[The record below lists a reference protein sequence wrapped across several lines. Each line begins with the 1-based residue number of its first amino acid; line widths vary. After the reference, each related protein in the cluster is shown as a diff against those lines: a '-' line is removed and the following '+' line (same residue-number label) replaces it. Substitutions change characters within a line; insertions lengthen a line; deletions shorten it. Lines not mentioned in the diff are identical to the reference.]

1 MASAMNLPQ
10 RNQLLAPILGGFL
23 CLLASVY
30 DAAAQVDTEFWFVAP
45 EVWANHGDSPTLLR
59 FATFDQSAIVTVEQP
74 ANAAF
79 PTQTLS
85 VPANSVSSLNLAPW
99 LTLVENKPPNT
110 VLNKGIKITSTS
122 LIQAYYEVNP
132 SNNLNPDIYALK
144 GANALGTSFFLPFQ
158 NYLNNGYSQST
169 SGFDIVATEDNTTI
183 EITPRKPIVGHA
195 QNITFTITLDAGET
209 WSGRATSTS
218 AGQHPYGSMV
228 NSDKPIAITIS
239 DDSLQ
244 GTPYGGCADLFGD
257 QIVPA
262 EIVGT
267 EYIAIKGNLN
277 GPDKVFFIP
286 TVPNTTISVNGNLA
300 YTLTG
305 LTSIYTHTL
314 NANSAFYEASN
325 PVYALHLTG
334 FGCEVGGALLP
345 PLVCTG
351 SQEVAFVRST
361 NEFMGLKILVPS
373 GGEDDFEFNGNGNLI
388 QASQFYNVPGT
399 NGDWKYANITASSFV
414 PVLGSSRISNLT
426 TQFHLGIINGGASS
440 GTRYGYFSSYAQQ
453 AYVVQVDDNTLCEGD
468 ELELQTNTLIGATY
482 DWTGPNGFSGQGN
495 PLTFGDVFEA
505 DEGEYVVSGFVGAC
519 PIESD
524 TLNLLVYPVPDAP
537 TISGDSVVCEG
548 APFAL
553 FTDSL
558 GAVQYQW
565 AGPDGFYPSGP
576 SITESMTTM
585 ENDGL
590 YTLVIN
596 DHGCLSEPS
605 QWNVDITP
613 EQSLAIDETSSNY
626 CATETFTLTT
636 EPVAGASYEWT
647 GPSGQVLSS
656 QLGVQINN
664 SQADDSGW
672 YTVTGQANGCP
683 LTPDSLWIVI
693 TANPEINAVNA
704 PSVCFGN
711 EANFWVDFGAPGEAI
726 VWWLNA
732 NGDTLGT
739 GNPWIIAEADWT
751 DAQTYEAIVGSEG
764 CFSLPVAFDFDLVP
778 PEDLIILDASA
789 QPIESDQICQND
801 DWALFGEGPAG
812 TVWQWSGP
820 GNFGSNAEDI
830 ALTSA
835 QPDESGWYVA
845 TGAVGS
851 CPMNPDSVWLDV
863 YPTPDAPAL
872 MGFAEICE
880 GSDWQ
885 LIGTTDGP
893 GSIEWYHPYWGAFTG
908 TDWTLS
914 GVPVAGGGTFEAYV
928 VEAGCPS
935 PIAYGTLDVAP
946 LPDVV
951 LQSFSTIL
959 IEHCPLNTPALDLPE
974 YDPLYNAS
982 WTYTDGEGT
991 TINFGDGVGL
1001 VANNDGFYEVL
1012 LTTGAPCDLEASGS
1026 FDVETV
1032 LCELIVP
1039 NVISPNQ
1046 DAQNERFALPDLT
1059 YFPFSSCTIY
1069 NRWGQA
1075 VFTSSDFGNSAGWQ
1089 PSVAEASEGTYYYR
1103 VRINRVSGDLT
1114 ITDENGTTTYTEPGA
1129 IELVGSLTLVR

>member
-1 MASAMNLPQ
+1 MNVTKH
-10 RNQLLAPILGGFL
+10 QLWALAIGC
-23 CLLASVY
+23 CLSSIASVHEVK
-30 DAAAQVDTEFWFVAP
+30 AQIDTEFWFVAP

-59 FATFDQSAIVTVEQP
+59 FATFDESAIVTVEQP
-74 ANAAF
+74 ANPAF

-85 VPANSVSSLNLAPW
+85 IPANSVSSLNLAPW
-99 LTLVENKPPNT
+99 LVQVENKPANT

-144 GANALGTSFFLPFQ
+144 GNNALGTSFYLPFQ
-158 NYLNNGYSQST
+158 NYLNNGYTQST
-169 SGFDIVATEDNTTI
+169 AGFDIVATEDNTTI

-209 WSGRATSTS
+209 WSGRATSTT
-218 AGQHPYGSMV
+218 AGQHPFGSVV

-257 QIVPA
+257 QIVPT
-262 EIVGT
+262 EIVGK

-305 LTSIYTHTL
+305 LTSIYVHTL

-361 NEFMGLKILVPS
+361 NEFMGLKILVPA
-373 GGEDDFEFNGNGNLI
+373 GGEDDFEFNGNDNLI

-414 PVLGSSRISNLT
+414 PVLSSSRVSNST
-426 TQFHLGIINGGASS
+426 AQFHLGIINGGASS
-440 GTRYGYFSSYAQQ
+440 GTRYGYFSNYA
-453 AYVVQVDDNTLCEGD
+453 AESYVVQVDDNSLCEGD
-468 ELELQTNTLIGATY
+468 ALELEANTLIGATY

-495 PLTFGDVFEA
+495 PLSFGDVTEG

-519 PIESD
+519 PIEND
-524 TLNLLVYPVPDAP
+524 TLNLLVYPFPDP
-537 TISGDSVVCEG
+537 PVISGDSVVCEG
-548 APFAL
+548 TPFAL
-553 FTDSL
+553 STDTL

-576 SITESMTTM
+576 SIAESDATLDH
-585 ENDGL
+585 DGL

-596 DHGCLSEPS
+596 DHGCLSDPTL
-605 QWNVDITP
+605 WNLDITP
-613 EQSLAIDETSSNY
+613 EQSLDIDPASGTF
-626 CATETFTLTT
+626 CATENFTLTAD
-636 EPVAGASYEWT
+636 EISNASYEWT
-647 GPSGQVLSS
+647 GPNGQVLSN
-656 QLGVQINN
+656 QFGVQINN
-664 SQADDSGW
+664 AQADDAGW
-672 YTVTGQANGCP
+672 YTITGQAEGCP
-683 LTPDSLWIVI
+683 LIADSTWVVI
-693 TANPEINAVNA
+693 AANPEINGIDA
-704 PSVCFGN
+704 PSVCLGN
-711 EANFWVDFGAPGEAI
+711 EAIFTVDFDAPGEST

-732 NGDTLGT
+732 LGDTLGT
-739 GNPWIIAEADWT
+739 GNPWSIEDAGWQ
-751 DAQTYEAIVGSEG
+751 DAQTYAAVVGSEG
-764 CFSLPVAFDFDLVP
+764 CFSPLVEFDFDLVP
-778 PEDLIILDASA
+778 PENLIILDATN

-812 TVWQWSGP
+812 TVWEWNGP
-820 GNFGSNAEDI
+820 GSFDSNAADI
-830 ALTSA
+830 TLTSA
-835 QPDESGWYVA
+835 QPDESGWYIA
-845 TGAVGS
+845 SGAVGS

-863 YPTPDAPAL
+863 YPTPEAPEIS
-872 MGFAEICE
+872 GFTEICE

-885 LIGTTDGP
+885 LIGTTNGT
-893 GSIEWYHPYWGAFTG
+893 GSIEWYHPFWGFFTG
-908 TDWTLS
+908 TNWTLPE
-914 GVPVAGGGTFEAYV
+914 VPVAGGGIFEAYV
-928 VEAGCPS
+928 TESGCTS
-935 PIAYGTLDVAP
+935 PVAYGTLDVAP

-951 LQSFSTIL
+951 LQSFNTIL
-959 IEHCPLNTPALDLPE
+959 VEHCPLNTPALDLPE
-974 YDPLYNAS
+974 YDLLYNAS
-982 WTYTDGEGT
+982 WTYTNEEGT
-991 TINFGDGVGL
+991 STNFGDGIGL
-1001 VANNDGFYEVL
+1001 AANNDGFYEVFL
-1012 LTTGAPCDLEASGS
+1012 STGAPCDLEANGS
-1026 FDVETV
+1026 FEVETV

-1046 DAQNERFALPDLT
+1046 DAQNEQFALPDLA
-1059 YFPFSSCTIY
+1059 YFPFSTCTIY

-1075 VFTSSDFGNSAGWQ
+1075 IFTSSDFGNSAGWQ
-1089 PSVAEASEGTYYYR
+1089 PSATEASEGTYYYR

-1114 ITDENGTTTYTEPGA
+1114 ITDENGTTTYTEPGV